1 MASTFRALE
10 ASETEGK
17 FSLKI
22 VEKNVA
28 DLPEGDLLI
37 KVDFSSLNYKDAMSA
52 SGMPGVTR
60 NYPHTPG
67 IDAVGKITES
77 RVADFKEG
85 DEVIV
90 TGYDLGMN
98 TSGGFGEYIR
108 VPSNWAVHLPKG
120 LTAKQSMSLGT
131 AGLTAGLSIH
141 ALDSFREYTGLKNTK
156 SVVSG
161 ATGGVGSIS
170 VMLLS
175 KLGSEVTAV
184 TGKNDQSDFLHTI
197 GASSILSRE
206 ELAETARKPIGK
218 SLWDVGVDVA
228 SGEILSLLLTSL
240 SPGGAIACSGL
251 VGGPSF
257 ESSIFPFILRGN
269 ALIGI
274 DSVEIPLKNKD
285 HIWEHFAHDWVLE
298 GLDKLTKEV
307 SLDNLEVEIESIL
320 SGNQVGRVLVKI

>member
-1 MASTFRALE
+1 MISNYKALE
-10 ASETEGK
+10 VSDKDGNFLLSVVQK
-17 FSLKI
+17 SIK
-22 VEKNVA
+22 

-37 KVDFSSLNYKDAMSA
+37 KVEYSSLNYKDAMSA
-52 SGMPGVTR
+52 TGMPGVTK

-67 IDAVGKITES
+67 IDAAGKITES
-77 RVADFKEG
+77 RVPDFKEG

-98 TSGGFGEYIR
+98 TPGGFGEYIR

-141 ALDSFREYTGLKNTK
+141 ALDSFRKYTGLKNTK

-161 ATGGVGSIS
+161 ATGGVGSVA

-184 TGKNDQSDFLHTI
+184 TGKNDQSDFLHSI
-197 GASSILSRE
+197 GASNILSRE

-218 SLWDVGVDVA
+218 SLWDIGVDVA
-228 SGEILSLLLTSL
+228 SGEVLSLLLTSL
-240 SPGGAIACSGL
+240 SPRGAIACSGL
-251 VGGPSF
+251 VGGSSF

-274 DSVEIPLKNKD
+274 DSVEIPLEDKL

-298 GLDKLTKEV
+298 GLDKIVKEV
-307 SLDNLEVEIESIL
+307 ALENLETEIENIL
-320 SGNQVGRVLVKI
+320 TGNQVGRVLVKI

>member
-1 MASTFRALE
+1 MTSTFRALE

-28 DLPEGDLLI
+28 DLSEGDLLI

-108 VPSNWAVHLPKG
+108 VPLNWAVHLPKG

-141 ALDSFREYTGLKNTK
+141 ALDSFREYAGLKNTK

-184 TGKNDQSDFLHTI
+184 TGKNDQSDFLHSI
-197 GASSILSRE
+197 GATNILSRE

-240 SPGGAIACSGL
+240 SPGGAVACSGL

-274 DSVEIPLKNKD
+274 DSVEIPLKDKE
-285 HIWEHFAHDWVLE
+285 HIWEHFAHDWALE
-298 GLDKLTKEV
+298 GLDKITKEV

>member
-1 MASTFRALE
+1 MTSTFRALE

-22 VEKNVA
+22 VEKNIA

-67 IDAVGKITES
+67 IDAAGKVAES
-77 RVADFKEG
+77 RVPDFKEG

-141 ALDSFREYTGLKNTK
+141 ALDSFREYTGLKDTK

-197 GASSILSRE
+197 GASNILSRE

-218 SLWDVGVDVA
+218 SLWDVGVDVV

-240 SPGGAIACSGL
+240 SPGGAVACSGL

-274 DSVEIPLKNKD
+274 DSVEIPLKDKD
-285 HIWEHFAHDWVLE
+285 HIWEHFAHDWALE
-298 GLDKLTKEV
+298 GLDKITKEV

>member
-1 MASTFRALE
+1 MTSTFRALE
-10 ASETEGK
+10 ASEAEGK

-22 VEKNVA
+22 VEKPIA

-67 IDAVGKITES
+67 IDAAGKIAES
-77 RVADFKEG
+77 RVSDFKEG

-108 VPSNWAVHLPKG
+108 VPSSWAVHLPKD
-120 LTAKQSMSLGT
+120 LTAKESMSLGT

-184 TGKNDQSDFLHTI
+184 TGKNDKSDFLHAI
-197 GASSILSRE
+197 GASNILSRE

-240 SPGGAIACSGL
+240 SPGGAVACSGL

-274 DSVEIPLKNKD
+274 DSVEIPLKDKE

-298 GLDKLTKEV
+298 GLDKSTKEV

>member
-1 MASTFRALE
+1 MASTFKALE
-10 ASETEGK
+10 VSEK
-17 FSLKI
+17 FSLSI
-22 VEKNVA
+22 VEKDLA

-67 IDAVGKITES
+67 IDAAGKVAES
-77 RVADFKEG
+77 RVPDFKEG

-141 ALDSFREYTGLKNTK
+141 ALDSFREYTGLKDTK

-170 VMLLS
+170 IMLLS

-197 GASSILSRE
+197 GASNILSRE
-206 ELAETARKPIGK
+206 ELAKTARKPIGK

-240 SPGGAIACSGL
+240 SPGGAVACSGL

-274 DSVEIPLKNKD
+274 DSVEIPLKDKD

-298 GLDKLTKEV
+298 GLDKITKEV
-307 SLDNLEVEIESIL
+307 SLDNLEVEIKRIL

>member
-1 MASTFRALE
+1 MASTFKALE
-10 ASETEGK
+10 VSEK
-17 FSLKI
+17 FSLSI
-22 VEKNVA
+22 VEKDLA
-28 DLPEGDLLI
+28 DLPEGDLLT
-37 KVDFSSLNYKDAMSA
+37 KVAFSSLNYKDAMSA

-67 IDAVGKITES
+67 IDAAGKVAES
-77 RVADFKEG
+77 RVPDFKEG

-141 ALDSFREYTGLKNTK
+141 ALDSFREYTGLKDTK

-197 GASSILSRE
+197 GASNILSRE
-206 ELAETARKPIGK
+206 ELAKTARKPIGK

-240 SPGGAIACSGL
+240 SPGGAVACSGL

-274 DSVEIPLKNKD
+274 DSVEIPLKDKD

-298 GLDKLTKEV
+298 GLDKITKEV
-307 SLDNLEVEIESIL
+307 SLDNLEVEIKRIL

>member
-1 MASTFRALE
+1 
-10 ASETEGK
+10 
-17 FSLKI
+17 
-22 VEKNVA
+22 
-28 DLPEGDLLI
+28 
-37 KVDFSSLNYKDAMSA
+37 MSA
-52 SGMPGVTR
+52 SGLPGVTR

-67 IDAVGKITES
+67 IDAAGKIAES
-77 RVADFKEG
+77 TVPDFKEG
-85 DEVIV
+85 DEVII

-108 VPSNWAVHLPKG
+108 VPLNWAVHLPKG

-141 ALDSFREYTGLKNTK
+141 ALDSFREYAGLKNTK

-184 TGKNDQSDFLHTI
+184 TGKNDQSDFLHAI
-197 GASSILSRE
+197 GASNILSRE

-240 SPGGAIACSGL
+240 SPGGAVACSGL

-274 DSVEIPLKNKD
+274 DSVEIPLKDKE
-285 HIWEHFAHDWVLE
+285 HIWEHFAHDWALE
-298 GLDKLTKEV
+298 GLDKITKEV

>member
-1 MASTFRALE
+1 MTSTFRALE

-22 VEKNVA
+22 VEKPIA

-67 IDAVGKITES
+67 IDAAGKIAES
-77 RVADFKEG
+77 RVSDFKEG

-108 VPSNWAVHLPKG
+108 VPPNWAVHLPKG

-141 ALDSFREYTGLKNTK
+141 ALDSFREYAGLKNTK

-184 TGKNDQSDFLHTI
+184 TGKNDQSDFLHAI
-197 GASSILSRE
+197 GASNILSRE

-240 SPGGAIACSGL
+240 SPGGAVACSGL

-274 DSVEIPLKNKD
+274 DSVEIPLKDKE

-298 GLDKLTKEV
+298 GLDKSTKEV

>member
-1 MASTFRALE
+1 MSKTFKALE
-10 ASETEGK
+10 ASEENGRFNLSVIEKK
-17 FSLKI
+17 F
-22 VEKNVA
+22 E

-37 KVDFSSLNYKDAMSA
+37 KVEYSSLNYKDAMSA
-52 SGMPGVTR
+52 SGIPGVTR

-67 IDAVGKITES
+67 IDATGEIVESKVG
-77 RVADFKEG
+77 DFKEG
-85 DEVIV
+85 DKVIV

-108 VPSNWAVHLPKG
+108 VPIDWVIHLPKG
-120 LTAKQSMSLGT
+120 LSTKHSMSLGT

-141 ALDSFREYTGLKNTK
+141 ALDNFREYLGFKDTK
-156 SVVSG
+156 SVVTGS
-161 ATGGVGSIS
+161 TGGVGSLA

-298 GLDKLTKEV
+298 GLDKITKEV

>member
-1 MASTFRALE
+1 MTSTFRALE

-22 VEKNVA
+22 VEKPIT

-67 IDAVGKITES
+67 IDAAGKIAES
-77 RVADFKEG
+77 RVSDFKEG

-108 VPSNWAVHLPKG
+108 VPSSWAVHLPKG
-120 LTAKQSMSLGT
+120 LTAEESMSLGT

-184 TGKNDQSDFLHTI
+184 TGKNDQSDFLHAI
-197 GASSILSRE
+197 GASNILSRE

-240 SPGGAIACSGL
+240 SPGGAVACSGL

-274 DSVEIPLKNKD
+274 DSVEIPLKDKE

-298 GLDKLTKEV
+298 GLDKSTKEV

>member
-1 MASTFRALE
+1 MTSTFRALE

-17 FSLKI
+17 LSLKI
-22 VEKNVA
+22 VEKPIT

-67 IDAVGKITES
+67 IDAAGKIAES
-77 RVADFKEG
+77 RVSDFKEG

-108 VPSNWAVHLPKG
+108 VPSSWAVHLPKG
-120 LTAKQSMSLGT
+120 LTAKESMSLGT

-184 TGKNDQSDFLHTI
+184 TGKNDQSDFLHSI
-197 GASSILSRE
+197 GAS
-206 ELAETARKPIGK
+206 
-218 SLWDVGVDVA
+218 
-228 SGEILSLLLTSL
+228 
-240 SPGGAIACSGL
+240 
-251 VGGPSF
+251 
-257 ESSIFPFILRGN
+257 N
-269 ALIGI
+269 N
-274 DSVEIPLKNKD
+274 LK
-285 HIWEHFAHDWVLE
+285 
-298 GLDKLTKEV
+298 
-307 SLDNLEVEIESIL
+307 
-320 SGNQVGRVLVKI
+320 

>member
-1 MASTFRALE
+1 MASTFKALE
-10 ASETEGK
+10 VSEK
-17 FSLKI
+17 FSLSI
-22 VEKNVA
+22 VEKDLA

-67 IDAVGKITES
+67 IDAAGKVAES
-77 RVADFKEG
+77 RVPDFKEG

-141 ALDSFREYTGLKNTK
+141 ALDSFREYTGLKDTK

-197 GASSILSRE
+197 GASIILSRE
-206 ELAETARKPIGK
+206 ELAKTARKPIGK

-240 SPGGAIACSGL
+240 SPGGAVACSGL

-274 DSVEIPLKNKD
+274 DSVEIPLKDKD

-298 GLDKLTKEV
+298 GLDKITKEV
-307 SLDNLEVEIESIL
+307 SLDNLEVEIKRIL

>member
-1 MASTFRALE
+1 MTSTFRALE

>member
-1 MASTFRALE
+1 MTSTFRALE

-22 VEKNVA
+22 VEKPIA

-67 IDAVGKITES
+67 IDAAGKIAES
-77 RVADFKEG
+77 RVSDFKEG

-108 VPSNWAVHLPKG
+108 VPSSWAVHLPKG
-120 LTAKQSMSLGT
+120 LTAKESMSLGT

-184 TGKNDQSDFLHTI
+184 TGKNDQSDFLHAI
-197 GASSILSRE
+197 GASNILSRE

-240 SPGGAIACSGL
+240 SPGGAVACSGL

-274 DSVEIPLKNKD
+274 DSVEIPLKDKD
-285 HIWEHFAHDWVLE
+285 HIWEHFAHDWALE
-298 GLDKLTKEV
+298 GLDKITKEV

>member
-1 MASTFRALE
+1 MTSTFKALE
-10 ASETEGK
+10 VSEK
-17 FSLKI
+17 FSLSI
-22 VEKNVA
+22 VEKDLA

-67 IDAVGKITES
+67 IDAAGKVAES
-77 RVADFKEG
+77 RVPDFKEG

-108 VPSNWAVHLPKG
+108 VPSTWAVHLPKG

-141 ALDSFREYTGLKNTK
+141 ALDSFREYTGLKDTK

-197 GASSILSRE
+197 GASNILSRE
-206 ELAETARKPIGK
+206 ELAKTARKPIGK

-240 SPGGAIACSGL
+240 SPGGAVACSGL

-274 DSVEIPLKNKD
+274 DSVEIPLKDKD

-298 GLDKLTKEV
+298 GLDKITKEV
-307 SLDNLEVEIESIL
+307 SLDNLEVEIKRIL

>member
-1 MASTFRALE
+1 MTSTFRALE

-22 VEKNVA
+22 VEKPIA

-67 IDAVGKITES
+67 IDAAGKIAES
-77 RVADFKEG
+77 RVSDFKEG

-108 VPSNWAVHLPKG
+108 VPSSWAVHLPKG
-120 LTAKQSMSLGT
+120 LTAKESMSLGT

-184 TGKNDQSDFLHTI
+184 TGKNDQSDFLHAI
-197 GASSILSRE
+197 GASNILSRE

-240 SPGGAIACSGL
+240 SPGGAVACSGL

-274 DSVEIPLKNKD
+274 DSVEIPLKDKE

-298 GLDKLTKEV
+298 GLDKSTKEV

>member
-1 MASTFRALE
+1 MASTFKALE
-10 ASETEGK
+10 VSEK
-17 FSLKI
+17 FSLSI
-22 VEKNVA
+22 VEKDLA

-67 IDAVGKITES
+67 IDAAGKVAES
-77 RVADFKEG
+77 RVPDFKEG

-141 ALDSFREYTGLKNTK
+141 ALDSFREYTGLKDTK

-197 GASSILSRE
+197 GASNILSRE
-206 ELAETARKPIGK
+206 ELAKTARKPIGK

-240 SPGGAIACSGL
+240 SPGGAVACSGL

-274 DSVEIPLKNKD
+274 DSVEIPLKDKD

-298 GLDKLTKEV
+298 GLDKITKEV

>member
-1 MASTFRALE
+1 MTSTFKALE
-10 ASETEGK
+10 VSEK
-17 FSLKI
+17 FSLSI
-22 VEKNVA
+22 VEKDLA

-67 IDAVGKITES
+67 IDAAGKVAES
-77 RVADFKEG
+77 RVPDFKEG

-141 ALDSFREYTGLKNTK
+141 ALDSFREYTGLKDTK

-197 GASSILSRE
+197 GASIILSRE
-206 ELAETARKPIGK
+206 ELAKTARKPIGK

-240 SPGGAIACSGL
+240 SPGGAVACSGL

-274 DSVEIPLKNKD
+274 DSVEIPLKDKD

-298 GLDKLTKEV
+298 GLDKITKEV
-307 SLDNLEVEIESIL
+307 SLDNLEVEIKRIL